1 MLMGFESFFFF
12 SLCSSSAAFTQS
24 AVASEFSAVKMLRVC
39 AIEFVSLTS
48 NMIAEK
54 ALLNFSEPATEKNYL
69 Y

>member
-1 MLMGFESFFFF
+1 MGFESFFFF
-12 SLCSSSAAFTQS
+12 LSV
-24 AVASEFSAVKMLRVC
+24 AVLLLLLNQLLLFSAVKMLRVC